1 MARGACLARLETEGL
16 AATRP
21 GRERKEMENECILR
35 VGVSECRARDA
46 SSNGVESFSRE
57 TVPDDVSKVIT
68 ESQHYVTV
76 CDSRISPSLRP
87 L

>member
-21 GRERKEMENECILR
+21 GREREEMENECILR

-46 SSNGVESFSRE
+46 SSIESNRFRAKQTTSR
-57 TVPDDVSKVIT
+57 
-68 ESQHYVTV
+68 
-76 CDSRISPSLRP
+76 R
-87 L
+87 

>member
-21 GRERKEMENECILR
+21 GREREEMENECILR

-46 SSNGVESFSRE
+46 SNRIVFARNMASEEG
-57 TVPDDVSKVIT
+57 
-68 ESQHYVTV
+68 
-76 CDSRISPSLRP
+76 DSWR
-87 L
+87 

>member
-21 GRERKEMENECILR
+21 GREREEMENECILR

-46 SSNGVESFSRE
+46 SSSNRIVFARNRRRLEGDHR
-57 TVPDDVSKVIT
+57 VSA
-68 ESQHYVTV
+68 
-76 CDSRISPSLRP
+76 LRDG

>member
-1 MARGACLARLETEGL
+1 MARGACLAGPRPRGD
-16 AATRP
+16 AA
-21 GRERKEMENECILR
+21 GKEREEMENECILR
-35 VGVSECRARDA
+35 VGECRARDA
-46 SSNGVESFSRE
+46 SSSSQSFSRE
-57 TVPDDVSKVIT
+57 TDDVSKVIT